1 MKLSFGCQVQSTG
14 NVALNE
20 NYLSAPSLNMNEYQI
35 NFPMK
40 DYCDFTV
47 YKQIFILY

>member
-1 MKLSFGCQVQSTG
+1 MPGAIYWKCSTY
-14 NVALNE
+14 E
-20 NYLSAPSLNMNEYQI
+20 TYLSAPSLNMNEYQI